1 MYEEQKKKTLKLKL
15 ELMGARNMKQN
26 RDFEIERL
34 KGQLEMVWKN
44 YHKLEEENEDLKK
57 KHEELKEDTQDVR
70 MVLDDHRDTMILNQQ
85 LKSKITEMRGDQDE
99 LEEELEQWQNCTS
112 YDDPDDVENEMDR
125 LSELESCIH
134 RVLWKSDTVEDDTD
148 LLKLQSCIEELKQE
162 NEELKKKSEEGNFEN
177 IMLFIETWN
186 VMGFRSIEKKEEFC
200 EKYKISLKRF
210 NEMYKIHNLVY
221 KKNFMKKDDTFLP
234 ESQDVGG
241 LDTE

>member
-1 MYEEQKKKTLKLKL
+1 MDYKKMYEEMKQENEKLQEYTDTLTGSPNTIDELIEYITEVNSSYTELQEENEELKAENEKLKDLLELEKDKLQQSSNELSMALDMNTDLKISNHLLEKENEELKKQIKEQKKKTLKLKL
-15 ELMGARNMKQN
+15 DLMGARNMKQN
-26 RDFEIERL
+26 RDFEIEKV
-34 KGQLEMVWKN
+34 KGQLEMVWNN
-44 YHKLEEENEDLKK
+44 YHNLEE
-57 KHEELKEDTQDVR
+57 
-70 MVLDDHRDTMILNQQ
+70 
-85 LKSKITEMRGDQDE
+85 
-99 LEEELEQWQNCTS
+99 
-112 YDDPDDVENEMDR
+112 
-125 LSELESCIH
+125 
-134 RVLWKSDTVEDDTD
+134 
-148 LLKLQSCIEELKQE
+148 E

-221 KKNFMKKDDTFLP
+221 KKNFMEKDDTFLP